1 MNLKDI
7 KMATVR
13 KGQNTALMVVDV
25 QQGVMK
31 NAWEAQRVIANVA
44 ATVAQ
49 ARASNMPGIWVQ
61 HADAELVKDTAEWQ
75 WVAQLAPAS
84 GEAWVHKQFNSA
96 FEETELESKLAAHN
110 VAHIVLCGAA
120 TNWCIRATAYAALE
134 RGYDLTLIEDAHSTV
149 DMPVSSELTI
159 PAASIVAEL
168 NTTLRWL
175 SYPGRRNAV
184 QSVDEFFRSDHSP
197 Q

>member
-44 ATVAQ
+44 AAVAQ
-49 ARASNMPGIWVQ
+49 ARASNMPVIWVQ

-96 FEETELESKLAAHN
+96 FEGTELESQLAALD

-159 PAASIVAEL
+159 PAAHIVAEL

-184 QSVDEFFRSDHSP
+184 APLSDVFASHKP
-197 Q
+197 

>member
-1 MNLKDI
+1 
-7 KMATVR
+7 MAKAR
-13 KGQNTALMVVDV
+13 EGNQAALLVVDV

-31 NAWEAQRVIANVA
+31 NAWNADNIIQNVA
-44 ATVAQ
+44 TAVVQ
-49 ARASNMPGIWVQ
+49 ARASNMPVIWVQ
-61 HADAELVKDTAEWQ
+61 HADAELMKDTAEWQ
-75 WVAQLAPAS
+75 WVAQLTPAS
-84 GEAWVHKQFNSA
+84 GEALVHKQFNSA
-96 FEETELESKLAAHN
+96 FEGTELESQLAALD

-159 PAASIVAEL
+159 SAAHIVAEL

-184 QSVDEFFRSDHSP
+184 MPLSEVFTNHKP
-197 Q
+197 

>member
-1 MNLKDI
+1 MNLKDV
-7 KMATVR
+7 KMTTIR

-44 ATVAQ
+44 AAVAQ
-49 ARASNMPGIWVQ
+49 ARASNMPVIWVQ
-61 HADAELVKDTAEWQ
+61 HADAELMKDTAEWQ
-75 WVAQLAPAS
+75 WVAQLTPAL
-84 GEAWVHKQFNSA
+84 GEVWVHKQFNSA
-96 FEETELESKLAAHN
+96 FEGTELESQLAALD

-159 PAASIVAEL
+159 PAAHIVAEL

-184 QSVDEFFRSDHSP
+184 VPLSDVFASHKP
-197 Q
+197 

>member
-44 ATVAQ
+44 AAVAQ
-49 ARASNMPGIWVQ
+49 ARASNMPVVWVQ

-75 WVAQLAPAS
+75 WVAQLKPTS

-96 FEETELESKLAAHN
+96 FEGTELESQLAALD

-159 PAASIVAEL
+159 PAAHIVAEL

-184 QSVDEFFRSDHSP
+184 APLSDVFANHKP
-197 Q
+197 

>member
-1 MNLKDI
+1 
-7 KMATVR
+7 MAKVR
-13 KGQNTALMVVDV
+13 EGKQAALLVVDV

-31 NAWEAQRVIANVA
+31 NAWNADNTIQNVA
-44 ATVAQ
+44 TAVAQ
-49 ARASNMPGIWVQ
+49 ARASNMPVIWVQ

-84 GEAWVHKQFNSA
+84 GEALVRKQFNSA
-96 FEETELESKLAAHN
+96 FEGTELESQLATLN

-159 PAASIVAEL
+159 PAAHIVAEL

-184 QSVDEFFRSDHSP
+184 QSVDEFFRSDRSP

>member
-1 MNLKDI
+1 
-7 KMATVR
+7 MATVR
-13 KGQNTALMVVDV
+13 KGHNTALMVVDV

-44 ATVAQ
+44 NAVAQ
-49 ARASNMPGIWVQ
+49 ARASNMPVIWVQ
-61 HADAELVKDTAEWQ
+61 HADAELMKDTAEWQ
-75 WVAQLAPAS
+75 WVAQLTPAS
-84 GEAWVHKQFNSA
+84 GEALVHKQFNSA
-96 FEETELESKLAAHN
+96 FENTELENQLTTFN
-110 VAHIVLCGAA
+110 VGHIVLCGAA

-159 PAASIVAEL
+159 SAAHIVAEL

-184 QSVDEFFRSDHSP
+184 MPLSEVFTNHKP
-197 Q
+197 

>member
-1 MNLKDI
+1 MNLKGI

-31 NAWEAQRVIANVA
+31 NAWEAESVIANVA
-44 ATVAQ
+44 AAVAQ
-49 ARASNMPGIWVQ
+49 ARASNMPVIWVQ

-75 WVAQLAPAS
+75 WVAQLTPAS
-84 GEAWVHKQFNSA
+84 GEALVHKQFNSA
-96 FEETELESKLAAHN
+96 FEGTELESQLAALD

-159 PAASIVAEL
+159 PAANIVAEL

-184 QSVDEFFRSDHSP
+184 QSVDEFFRNDHSP

>member
-44 ATVAQ
+44 AAVAQ
-49 ARASNMPGIWVQ
+49 ARASNMPVVWVQ

-75 WVAQLAPAS
+75 WVAQLTPAS

-96 FEETELESKLAAHN
+96 F
-110 VAHIVLCGAA
+110 
-120 TNWCIRATAYAALE
+120 
-134 RGYDLTLIEDAHSTV
+134 
-149 DMPVSSELTI
+149 
-159 PAASIVAEL
+159 
-168 NTTLRWL
+168 
-175 SYPGRRNAV
+175 
-184 QSVDEFFRSDHSP
+184 
-197 Q
+197 